1 MYMTML
7 LLGFFGIAMG
17 TGWIAQVITGTRSG
31 RVDWAQ
37 AFWVGLAGMGV
48 AWLVAWLLDR
58 NVGTTFGVA
67 GFLVAITAAVVIQL
81 IVGARRAAVVADE
94 HHREKELTA
103 EGLPG
108 HHQPQ
113 KQHKKKRR

>member
-1 MYMTML
+1 ML

-17 TGWIAQVITGTRSG
+17 TGWIAQVLTRRGS
-31 RVDWAQ
+31 RRIDWAQ
-37 AFWVGLAGMGV
+37 AFWVGLAAMGV

-58 NVGTTFGVA
+58 KVGTTFGVA
-67 GFLVAITAAVVIQL
+67 GFLVAIAAAVIIQL
-81 IVGARRAAVVADE
+81 IVASRQAAEVAE
-94 HHREKELTA
+94 QHHRNQELTA

-113 KQHKKKRR
+113 KHKKRKKR

>member
-1 MYMTML
+1 ML

-17 TGWIAQVITGTRSG
+17 TGWIAQVLTRKGSG
-31 RVDWAQ
+31 RIDWAQ
-37 AFWVGLAGMGV
+37 AFWVGLGAMGV

-58 NVGTTFGVA
+58 KVGTTFSVA
-67 GFLVAITAAVVIQL
+67 GFLVAIAAAVVIQL
-81 IVGARRAAVVADE
+81 IVGSRRTAQVAEE
-94 HHREKELTA
+94 HHREKELTP

-113 KQHKKKRR
+113 KHKKRKKR

>member
-1 MYMTML
+1 VYLTML

-17 TGWIAQVITGTRSG
+17 TGWIAQVLTRRGSS
-31 RVDWAQ
+31 RIDWAQ
-37 AFWVGLAGMGV
+37 AFWVGLAALGV

-58 NVGTTFGVA
+58 KVGTTFGVV
-67 GFLVAITAAVVIQL
+67 GFLVAIAAAVVIQL
-81 IVGARRAAVVADE
+81 IVGSRRAAAVAEE
-94 HHREKELTA
+94 HHREKELTP

-113 KQHKKKRR
+113 KHKKKKRR

>member
-17 TGWIAQVITGTRSG
+17 TGWIAQVLTRRGS
-31 RVDWAQ
+31 RSTDWAQ
-37 AFWVGLAGMGV
+37 AFWVGLAAMGV

-58 NVGTTFGVA
+58 QVGTTFGVA
-67 GFLVAITAAVVIQL
+67 GFLVAIAAAVVIQL
-81 IVGARRAAVVADE
+81 IVGSRREAAVAAD

-113 KQHKKKRR
+113 KHKKKKRR